1 MIDEIKKRSDKY
13 LYWSVAISMCLYLI
27 AVVCDALFDYTYQL
41 TKPAAFSAAFC
52 IVTSIIIGTLWKWV
66 AKNSEEMLT
75 TFYASTNAFRM
86 LLALASLTVCYF
98 VVGSEDITRYV
109 WVFMVFYIIVIAHH
123 AIYFAHITNKQ

>member
-1 MIDEIKKRSDKY
+1 MIDDIKKRSDKY
-13 LYWSVAISMCLYLI
+13 LYWSVAISMWLYFITL
-27 AVVCDALFDYTYQL
+27 VCDALFDYAYQL

-66 AKNSEEMLT
+66 AKNNEEMLT

-98 VVGSEDITRYV
+98 VVGSEEIARYV
-109 WVFMVFYIIVIAHH
+109 WVFMAFYIIVIAHH
-123 AIYFAHITNKQ
+123 AIYFARITNKQ